1 VKTKVPM
8 DNGAHGLEEDPPCIW
23 KACGKGQ
30 G

>member
-1 VKTKVPM
+1 M
-8 DNGAHGLEEDPPCIW
+8 DNGEHGLEEDPPCIW